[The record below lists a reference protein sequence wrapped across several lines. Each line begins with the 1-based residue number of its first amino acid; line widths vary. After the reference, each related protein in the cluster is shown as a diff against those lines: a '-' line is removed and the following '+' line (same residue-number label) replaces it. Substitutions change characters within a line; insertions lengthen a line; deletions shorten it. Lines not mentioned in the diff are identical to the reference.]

1 MTNNLHTA
9 RISIVDVGY
18 MRNGIAVSRLK
29 SVRESVFRLFV
40 LPQNRE
46 MPQTVRYVCV
56 RMVRQFKVSGASFR
70 YIYVISF
77 NVSKMFVKS
86 VT

>member
-29 SVRESVFRLFV
+29 SVRELFRLSV

-46 MPQTVRYVCV
+46 MPKTARYVCV
-56 RMVRQFKVSGASFR
+56 RMVRQFKVPSAFFR